1 MSRQHSC
8 SLLDVLRHNEPMYNS
23 GDFGQ
28 LPLVQAR
35 ASPCVHAPCPHS
47 QVLVL

>member
-1 MSRQHSC
+1 
-8 SLLDVLRHNEPMYNS
+8 MYNS

-35 ASPCVHAPCPHS
+35 TSTSVHAPCTHS
-47 QVLVL
+47 QICAL